1 MHLPRSPNYAAMEA
15 LFTKVSLSASE
26 ALASIP
32 PDVFNVITSFLEPL
46 DILSFGRTNK
56 EMNGFMASDDIWLDK
71 MTVLMLQYPIPFS
84 SGCGYW

>member
-1 MHLPRSPNYAAMEA
+1 MEA

-26 ALASIP
+26 ALTSIL

-71 MTVLMLQYPIPFS
+71 MTVLMLQYPDAAIAR
-84 SGCGYW
+84 GGYW